1 MADPPSSPIRLELD
15 LAIDQPGLLEGLE
28 AWLRLGLLTEAQ
40 VLALAQTQLTCEVPP
55 LVDPVVHLVPKASP
69 AVNPDIH
76 PDQTQVGETLAP
88 TGITDFLPPNA
99 DEEGIFQRLPPPPS
113 PSRRR
118 QPSQEAVA
126 PRALTTARE
135 SASTRR
141 QETRSPSATGVWLN
155 RLLGELS
162 VIWLLGL
169 GVFLVVLSSAVL
181 AATQWARFNAMGQY
195 LVLLAY
201 TLAFWGVGLSCGR
214 HDHLRLTAK
223 TLGMITLLLVP
234 LNVWAMDGLGVWQ
247 TTGGLML
254 GLGSVSILSLVT
266 LQGMRQQR
274 GSPLEQGNALGLA
287 YLHWGW
293 GWAGMPLLAVYLGV
307 LGSAMVTL
315 HRTLHR
321 PAPPRTPPL
330 PSDAPDPPSLR
341 LPTLTLGI
349 SLGILLL
356 RALTLAPPTQWG
368 QFGLAFGLYAA
379 TWVWLGQRHLSP
391 PRLPA
396 SPCSDSS
403 PIPDSPLPPPAA
415 ALSRWPILLG
425 RLLLVGSW
433 LISITDWLAQ
443 AFGISTLGL
452 GLRIQAL
459 QKLGK
464 RRDLLAAHVIAIQ
477 LGFVGWELLPEALR
491 QSSTALLLAW
501 TGAVWWPTALLGISL
516 FPYVI
521 GLVVLGDGYYRH
533 NRPKLGL
540 FSDALAII
548 DGVLLMLVSA
558 TVGRVLVINLI
569 ASTVTAFVLAGRRTP
584 RRQGWIVLSYGLT
597 VATIVVTVGQRWPQ
611 LPLEHWAAVGTT
623 LATVAILLSQALPNL
638 WGKSAWLYGLGL
650 SALTYL
656 LLWWHLLTIPT
667 FWQSPW
673 SLLGL
678 AIPVAF
684 TLIRRHTASLPTTAL
699 ALLFTLGLPWTRMV
713 GLATAMVL
721 SAINGAALRQPSVP
735 FVTVAYGLGLV
746 VATVDRAFVAFPH
759 HWTDWY
765 GVTAALVLA
774 LWGTWRILPP
784 SPDPASATQLSP
796 TPNPQPPTPLPLL
809 YRTACDQWGHLLAL
823 GLLTVVTIFPRWLL
837 VAWDPPRMMPILAL
851 AGLLLGLTL
860 RYWGQVQPRTVYL
873 AGWAVQLLV
882 AEGMVW
888 RWGTPLALA
897 VPTLGLGALSLA
909 LATGLSRSRPHL
921 GPPLQH
927 LTLAYAGLAL
937 VLRSYTATAW
947 TGWLVVG
954 ASLLILEVGRRQ
966 QQTLARWLAWL
977 GLSVGWYE
985 LVLYPM
991 LQAPAGAIA
1000 DGVIVLVAVAA
1011 VIMVVYR
1018 LMAGRLRV
1026 GWGLPSAEILGAAHL
1041 HWFLGSVLML
1051 VAGLWLASPVG
1062 KEGASLAGLGVGVA
1076 TVLVAYALLQGRL
1089 GNSDDL
1095 KAAWVYA
1102 GLVELVGWFT
1112 LLRLTVPALAGL
1124 DAGWGAV
1131 ACGVAVPIYWLPWP
1145 TYGWPQRPWQV
1156 MAVGVPLVITLITPS
1171 LDHIPSLWVLVGFY
1185 GWLAWHSGRVRVSY
1199 LSAAAAVWAV
1209 WQWLDQRSIQ
1219 DEVLWMIP
1227 LGLTMIYIAQVDPDM
1242 QQGDAKTLRHWLRV
1256 AAGAVVLF
1264 PALGTAHWTGW
1275 PVGILSLGILGIGLF
1290 LRIRAFL
1297 YVGTLVFALNA
1308 LNQLVLLNATYP
1320 FMKWV
1325 LGILLGIAL
1334 IWIAADFERRRAQWL
1349 QMTQDWLQE
1358 LDDWQ

>member
-1 MADPPSSPIRLELD
+1 MADPQEPPIRLQLD
-15 LAIDQPGLLEGLE
+15 LSADQPGLLEGLE
-28 AWLRLGLLTEAQ
+28 VWLRLGLLTEAQ
-40 VLALAQTQLTCEVPP
+40 VLTLAQTQLTCEVPSLADSVAP
-55 LVDPVVHLVPKASP
+55 LVPEAS
-69 AVNPDIH
+69 PDIH
-76 PDQTQVGETLAP
+76 SDQTQIGETSAP
-88 TGITDFLPPNA
+88 TGITDFLPPSA
-99 DEEGIFQRLPPPPS
+99 DEEAIFQRLPPPPS
-113 PSRRR
+113 PSRPR

-126 PRALTTARE
+126 PRAWTTARE
-135 SASTRR
+135 SAPPPR
-141 QETRSPSATGVWLN
+141 QETRPPSATGVWLN

-181 AATQWARFNAMGQY
+181 AATQWARFNAVGQY

-254 GLGSVSILSLVT
+254 GLGSAGILSLVA
-266 LQGMRQQR
+266 LQGMRQQQ

-287 YLHWGW
+287 YLHMGW
-293 GWAGMPLLAVYLGV
+293 GWAGIPLLAVYLGV
-307 LGSAMVTL
+307 LGSATVTL
-315 HRTLHR
+315 YRTLHR
-321 PAPPRTPPL
+321 PAPQPSSPL

-356 RALTLAPPTQWG
+356 RALTLTTPTQWG

-391 PRLPA
+391 PRL
-396 SPCSDSS
+396 SPSLPPNS
-403 PIPDSPLPPPAA
+403 PTPDSQLPPPAA
-415 ALSRWPILLG
+415 AISRWPILLG

-491 QSSTALLLAW
+491 QGSTALLLAW

-516 FPYVI
+516 FPYVV
-521 GLVVLGDGYYRH
+521 GLVALGDGYYRH

-597 VATIVVTVGQRWPQ
+597 VATIFVTMGQRWPQ
-611 LPLEHWAAVGTT
+611 LPLEHWAAVGTA
-623 LATVAILLSQALPNL
+623 LAVTAILLSKALPNL

-650 SALTYL
+650 SALTSL

-667 FWQSPW
+667 SWQSPW

-684 TLIRRHTASLPTTAL
+684 TLIRRHTASPPTTAL

-713 GLATAMVL
+713 GLATAMLL

-735 FVTVAYGLGLV
+735 FVTVAYGLGFV
-746 VATVDRAFVAFPH
+746 VATVDHAFLAFPH

-765 GVTAALVLA
+765 GVTTAMVLG
-774 LWGTWRILPP
+774 LWATWRILPP
-784 SPDPASATQLSP
+784 SPDPVSATQLSP

-809 YRTACDQWGHLLAL
+809 YRAACDQWGHILAL
-823 GLLTVVTIFPRWLL
+823 GLLTVMTLAPQGLL
-837 VAWDPPRMMPILAL
+837 VAWESPRLIPILAL
-851 AGLLLGLTL
+851 TGLLLGLLL
-860 RYWGQVQPRTVYL
+860 RYWGHGQPRTVYL

-882 AEGMVW
+882 AAAMAW

-909 LATGLSRSRPHL
+909 LATGLSRSRPQL
-921 GPPLQH
+921 VPPLQH

-966 QQTLARWLAWL
+966 QQPLARWLAWL

-985 LVLYPM
+985 LVLYQM

-1000 DGVIVLVAVAA
+1000 DGVIVLAAVAA

-1018 LMAGRLRV
+1018 LMAGRLQG
-1026 GWGLPSAEILGAAHL
+1026 GWGLPSAEILWAAHL
-1041 HWFLGSVLML
+1041 HWFLGSALML
-1051 VAGLWLASPVG
+1051 VAGLWLASPMGESVV
-1062 KEGASLAGLGVGVA
+1062 SFAGMGVGVA
-1076 TVLVAYALLQGRL
+1076 AVLVTYALLQGRL

-1102 GLVELVGWFT
+1102 GLVELMGWFA
-1112 LLRLTVPALAGL
+1112 LVRLTVPALAGI
-1124 DAGWGAV
+1124 DAWWGAV
-1131 ACGVAVPIYWLPWP
+1131 ACGVAVPIYWVPWS
-1145 TYGWPQRPWQV
+1145 TYGWPQRPWRV
-1156 MAVGVPLVITLITPS
+1156 MAVGVPLVITLITTS

-1227 LGLTMIYIAQVDPDM
+1227 QGLTMIYIAQVDPDV
-1242 QQGDAKTLRHWLRV
+1242 QQGDAKTFRHWLRV
-1256 AAGAVVLF
+1256 AAVAVVLF
-1264 PALGTAHWTGW
+1264 PALGTARWTGW
-1275 PVGILSLGILGIGLF
+1275 PLGIISLGILGIGLF
-1290 LRIRAFL
+1290 LRVRAFL

-1308 LNQLVLLNATYP
+1308 LNQLVLLNTAYP
-1320 FMKWV
+1320 FIKWV
-1325 LGILLGIAL
+1325 IGIAVGVAL
-1334 IWIAADFERRRAQWL
+1334 IWLAADFERRRAQWL